1 MEDHLSIAWRALC
14 RQLEDRGAQLL
25 HEVSSYP
32 TPIARCDL
40 QLTHLLEQRDQAFA
54 RLRQA
59 QDLDHYRSSLS
70 HAAWKIRLR
79 EFVNRLQPPGDASL
93 TAACARLVDA
103 LER

>member
-32 TPIARCDL
+32 TPIARCDV
-40 QLTHLLEQRDQAFA
+40 QLTQLLEQRDQIFG

-59 QDLDHYRSSLS
+59 QDLQGRKSSLPR
-70 HAAWKIRLR
+70 AAWKTGLR
-79 EFVNRLQPPGDASL
+79 EFVNSLQPAGDAAL
-93 TAACARLVDA
+93 AAACARLARA